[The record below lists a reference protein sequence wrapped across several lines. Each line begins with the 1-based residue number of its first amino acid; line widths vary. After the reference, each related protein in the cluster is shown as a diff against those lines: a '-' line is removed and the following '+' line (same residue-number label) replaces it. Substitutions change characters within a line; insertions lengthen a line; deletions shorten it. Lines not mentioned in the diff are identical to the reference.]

1 MVELIAWRLGPHRL
15 TVKQGHFQD
24 KAASERKTS
33 AQIPR
38 LSRVAWSTPA
48 AGRTLMSIAGAAK
61 EDRILSRF
69 FELLK
74 TQESAKSRLTGTYLE
89 CEIFHRRS
97 AVGGSGFGRRFCI
110 YSHGSTLER
119 GSSEKNGRS
128 KLGCKA
134 GAREHVIRITFTGW
148 MGMSSLR
155 RPNGMYLEREIF
167 HLPNEIPVTAPS
179 LFLVAN
185 HSRRKRSPARNPLSR

>member
-1 MVELIAWRLGPHRL
+1 MVRDHPCFSRTAILRRNFPSLRLRRRTFVVELIAWRLGPHRL

-61 EDRILSRF
+61 GDRILSRF

-74 TQESAKSRLTGTYLE
+74 TQESAKIAPNWNVSGTRDFSSEIGCRRFRL
-89 CEIFHRRS
+89 RS
-97 AVGGSGFGRRFCI
+97 AFLYD

-134 GAREHVIRITFTGW
+134 GA
-148 MGMSSLR
+148 
-155 RPNGMYLEREIF
+155 
-167 HLPNEIPVTAPS
+167 
-179 LFLVAN
+179 
-185 HSRRKRSPARNPLSR
+185 